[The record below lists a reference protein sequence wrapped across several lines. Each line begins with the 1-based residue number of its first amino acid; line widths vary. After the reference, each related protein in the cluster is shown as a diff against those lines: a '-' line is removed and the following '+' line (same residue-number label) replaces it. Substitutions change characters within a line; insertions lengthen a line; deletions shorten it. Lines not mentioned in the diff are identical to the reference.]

1 MRIDFSQI
9 IDLTLPVS
17 LQLKPSELVAPYPC
31 TVTTYKRLSRKEGHG
46 LEPDEVVEA
55 EKSPDCASLYLREYF
70 GLTVLL
76 EVPDAD
82 ELSGPML
89 QKLVSTWA
97 EEIQAAGAQ
106 LMMPPALLLRS
117 SGERGRQVSLSADAI
132 LYLSTF
138 GLELIG
144 LESSQVAASDNRR
157 LMEALL
163 DENQMAWLVNLDLQ
177 RVVPK
182 KPYFLTA
189 LPVLKDVEGVL
200 PCRATLAQV
209 EE

>member
-46 LEPDEVVEA
+46 LEPDEVVDA

-82 ELSGPML
+82 ELTGPML

-117 SGERGRQVSLSADAI
+117 SGEKGRQVSLSADAI

-144 LESSQVAASDNRR
+144 LESSQVAASDNR

-163 DENQMAWLVNLDLQ
+163 DENQVAWLVNLDLQ
-177 RVVPK
+177 GVVPNR
-182 KPYFLTA
+182 PYFLTA

-200 PCRATLAQV
+200 PCRATLALV